1 MIKIEK
7 KISIDRLMKLWNDI
21 MTGAFIVN
29 KGKAMGSDILD
40 AWYYEVVKRFYEAK
54 SHGSFGELP
63 LNLMESYIRVATS
76 ATPTLYSKGFE
87 LPKKPYAS
95 RRYVRDFPETY
106 VKTGDLKKLMR
117 SRGSWNKTT
126 NPGASE
132 VSVKVDIPLAIDPDK
147 PSLVYRNLENER
159 SFIKASFIMAWPE
172 ILQAIMER
180 LE

>member
-7 KISIDRLMKLWNDI
+7 EISINRFIKLWDEV

-29 KGKAMGSDILD
+29 KGKAMGSEILD
-40 AWYYEVVKRFYEAK
+40 AWYYEVVKRFYESK

-63 LNLMESYIRVATS
+63 LNLMESYIRIATS
-76 ATPTLYSKGFE
+76 ATSTAFSKGFE

-95 RRYVRDFPETY
+95 RRYVREYPETY
-106 VKTGDLKKLMR
+106 VKEGDLKRLMKR
-117 SRGSWNKTT
+117 KGSWNKNI
-126 NPGASE
+126 NPGSRE
-132 VSVKVDIPLAIDPDK
+132 IVVSVDIPLAIDPDK
-147 PSLVYRNLENER
+147 PSLVYRDLENER